1 MKKGLMVT
9 VALVLGVVVVFAGA
23 KKEGTGTQQTGTQQT
38 VVKIG
43 LMGEELR
50 PAWNTVAKALEQ
62 DGIKVELVNFSDY
75 AVPNRALS
83 DGDIDLNSFQHDAFL
98 QNEIKNQK
106 YDLTAIGNTVIFFL
120 GVYSHKIKSLD
131 ELQDGDTVVIMN
143 DATNGGRALKVLEA
157 AGVFTLDPSKGNVPT
172 IQDIVSNPKNIQV
185 VEVDASQTWRTL
197 DDPQVAAAV
206 VNSNF
211 VVDGGGVPAQDAIY
225 IKPIDKEGD
234 KPYINLLV
242 ARTKDKDNPVY
253 RKVVAAFQTETVAKV
268 ITDEPPLK
276 GTALP
281 AW

>member
-1 MKKGLMVT
+1 MKKLLGVLL
-9 VALVLGVVVVFAGA
+9 ALVISSPLVFARA
-23 KKEGTGTQQTGTQQT
+23 QQAENVGKT
-38 VVKIG
+38 VVKLG
-43 LMGEELR
+43 VMGEELK
-50 PAWNTVAKALEQ
+50 PAWRAAGTALEKE
-62 DGIKVELVNFSDY
+62 GIVLEFVTFSDY
-75 AVPNRALS
+75 AVPNRALAEEE
-83 DGDIDLNSFQHDAFL
+83 IDLNSFQHDAFL
-98 QNEIKNQK
+98 QNEILNQK
-106 YDLTAIGNTVIFFL
+106 YELSAIGNTVIFFL

-131 ELQDGDTVVIMN
+131 ELKNGDTVVIMN

-157 AGVFTLDPSKGNVPT
+157 AGVFSLDPSKGNAPT
-172 IQDIVSNPKNIQV
+172 IRDIVSNPKNIKI

-197 DDPQVAAAV
+197 DDPQVVAAV

-234 KPYINLLV
+234 KPYINIAV
-242 ARTKDKDNPVY
+242 ARTKDKDNPIY
-253 RKVVAAFQTETVAKV
+253 KKVIAAFQTEAVAKV

>member
-1 MKKGLMVT
+1 MKK
-9 VALVLGVVVVFAGA
+9 VVSILLILLAGGAAAFAGA
-23 KKEGTGTQQTGTQQT
+23 KQESAAGTT
-38 VVKIG
+38 VVKLG
-43 LMGEELR
+43 VMGEELK
-50 PAWNTVAKALEQ
+50 PAWTAAGKALEKE
-62 DGIKVELVNFSDY
+62 GIKIEFVTFSDY
-75 AVPNRALS
+75 AVPNRALQ

-98 QNEIKNQK
+98 QNEIRNQK

-131 ELQDGDTVVIMN
+131 ELKNGDTVVIMN

-172 IQDIVSNPKNIQV
+172 IRDIVSNPKNIKV

-211 VVDGGGVPAQDAIY
+211 VVDGGGVPARDAIY

-234 KPYINLLV
+234 KPYINIAV
-242 ARTKDKDNPVY
+242 AR
-253 RKVVAAFQTETVAKV
+253 
-268 ITDEPPLK
+268 
-276 GTALP
+276 
-281 AW
+281 

>member
-1 MKKGLMVT
+1 MNTIVWAAAII
-9 VALVLGVVVVFAGA
+9 ALTASSAFAGG
-23 KKEGTGTQQTGTQQT
+23 KKESAPAPMT

-43 LMGEELR
+43 LMGEELE
-50 PAWNTVAKALEQ
+50 PAWNEAGKALLAEN
-62 DGIKVELVNFSDY
+62 IKVELVKFSDY
-75 AVPNRALS
+75 AVPNRALA

-98 QNEIKNQK
+98 QNEIKNHH
-106 YDLTAIGNTVIFFL
+106 YEISAIGNTVIFFL
-120 GVYSHKIKSLD
+120 GVYSRKIKSLD
-131 ELQDGDTVVIMN
+131 ELKDGDTLVIMN
-143 DATNGGRALKVLEA
+143 DATNGGRALKVLES
-157 AGVFTLDPSKGNVPT
+157 AGVFALDPSKGNVPGVG
-172 IQDIVSNPKNIQV
+172 DIISNPKNIKI

-211 VVDGGGVPAQDAIY
+211 VVDGGGVPSRDAVY

-234 KPYINLLV
+234 KPYINLAV

-253 RKVVAAFQTETVAKV
+253 KKVIAAFQTEAVKRV
-268 ITDEPPLK
+268 IAEEPPLK